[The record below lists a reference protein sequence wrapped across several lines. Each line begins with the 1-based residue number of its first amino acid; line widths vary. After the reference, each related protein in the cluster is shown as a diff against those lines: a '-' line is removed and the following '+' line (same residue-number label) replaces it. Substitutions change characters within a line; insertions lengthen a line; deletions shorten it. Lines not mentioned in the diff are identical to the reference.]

1 MALPNLAVPIYILFI
16 QRLPA
21 GSFWA
26 TCLTQLIILG
36 LYLSYFLVAVP
47 VKGRLWK
54 ETGMKLPPPLPR
66 PRSVEDR
73 LDDLERLK
81 RREMVT
87 SEEYDAKRQEIL
99 KDL

>member
-1 MALPNLAVPIYILFI
+1 MVLPNLAVPIYILFI

-26 TCLTQLIILG
+26 ACFTQLIILG
-36 LYLSYFLVAVP
+36 LYLSYFLVAFP
-47 VKGRLWK
+47 VRERLSK
-54 ETGMKLPPPLPR
+54 EIGMKLPPPPPR

-73 LDDLERLK
+73 LDALERLR

-87 SEEYDAKRQEIL
+87 PEEYAAKRQEIL